1 MDKPSGGFIR
11 GSLNRKIQLFV
22 ALVFIVALAGL
33 QAGMWRI
40 VSVGVEAQYLRELEQ
55 TTDQV
60 STIVH
65 TFVDSSVRNYLI
77 GRAESARDLF
87 QYYYDQSQAGVM
99 SESRARQ
106 IAANMLLDP
115 KFGKIGKTGYLAG
128 VTSKGILAIHP
139 KTPGADASSL
149 DFMKRAMSMRNGYL
163 EYSWKNPGEDVA
175 REKAGALSY
184 FEPWDIII
192 WASSYKSEFFD
203 LVDLRQLQEPL
214 GKLKLGKSGYVF
226 VMDGTGTLVFH
237 PTRSGQYILGE
248 QDLTG
253 RYYAR
258 EMLERKSGTISY
270 GLAGDKTAGT
280 GLTRFTYFPELDLTI
295 AAKVYRADIFD
306 LVRRVVV
313 FGAIAAVIALA
324 AASILVGL
332 LVTRLTRPITAMRAA
347 AAAVSGGNLRV
358 RVQTTSSDEI
368 GMMSTHFN
376 DLVKSMESIV
386 KGLKSSSARLF
397 EAVQDLSVSAQ
408 ETTTTSNQQAAAVKE
423 IVSTM
428 EDSHQLFRGI
438 AARIKEV
445 SSIAN
450 NTRRV
455 VDEGET
461 KVHNIS
467 GKMGEIRGSNDGTI
481 KGIRTLG
488 ERIDSIWEIVNIING
503 IADQTKVI
511 AFNAE
516 LEAATAGSAGK
527 NFQIVAAEIRR
538 LADSTVASTTE
549 IRTKITEI
557 QHSSDHL
564 IIASEEGTNRIK
576 EGDAISG
583 ELRAMFE
590 DIRDSSDISAKA
602 AEKIALSISQQVT
615 AYDQILQT
623 LRQISEG
630 IDGFVTT
637 TRFTVKSSGALK
649 EMAEAKQSTVDSY
662 VVSSDA

>member
-1 MDKPSGGFIR
+1 MEKPGGGFIK
-11 GSLNRKIQLFV
+11 GSLNRKIQLLV
-22 ALVFIVALAGL
+22 ALVFIVALVGL
-33 QAGMWRI
+33 QAGMWMI
-40 VSVGVEAQYLRELEQ
+40 VSNGVEAQYLRELEQ

-65 TFVDSSVRNYLI
+65 TYVDSSVRNYLI
-77 GRAESARDLF
+77 GRAESARALF
-87 QYYYDQSQAGVM
+87 QYYYDQYQAGAM
-99 SESRARQ
+99 SEPRARQ
-106 IAANMLLDP
+106 LAADMLLDP

-139 KTPGADASSL
+139 KTPGADASSH

-163 EYSWKNPGEDVA
+163 EYSWKNPGEAVA
-175 REKAGALSY
+175 REKAGGLSY
-184 FEPWDIII
+184 FAPWDIII

-203 LVDLRQLQEPL
+203 LVDMRQLQEPL
-214 GKLKLGKSGYVF
+214 GKLKLGRSGYVF
-226 VMDGTGTLVFH
+226 VMDSTGTLVIH
-237 PTRSGQYILGE
+237 PTRSGQNVHDE
-248 QDLTG
+248 RDLAG

-270 GLAGDKTAGT
+270 GLPSEKASGT

-313 FGAIAAVIALA
+313 FGAIAAVIVLVT
-324 AASILVGL
+324 SSLLVGL
-332 LVTRLTRPITAMRAA
+332 LVSRLTRPISAMRAA

-358 RVQTTSSDEI
+358 RVKTASSDEI

-376 DLVKSMESIV
+376 DLVKAMESIV
-386 KGLKSSSARLF
+386 KGLKSSSTRLF

-428 EDSHQLFRGI
+428 EDSDQLFKGI
-438 AARIKEV
+438 ASRIKEV

-461 KVHNIS
+461 KVRSIT

-481 KGIRTLG
+481 KGIRILG
-488 ERIDSIWEIVNIING
+488 ERIESIWEIVNIING
-503 IADQTKVI
+503 IADMTKVI

-538 LADSTVASTTE
+538 LADSTVVSTTE

-583 ELRAMFE
+583 DLRVMFE

-602 AEKIALSISQQVT
+602 AEKIALSVSQQVM

-637 TRFTVKSSGALK
+637 TRSTVKSSAALK
-649 EMAEAKQSTVDSY
+649 EMAEAMQSTVDSY
-662 VVSSDA
+662 EVSSNA